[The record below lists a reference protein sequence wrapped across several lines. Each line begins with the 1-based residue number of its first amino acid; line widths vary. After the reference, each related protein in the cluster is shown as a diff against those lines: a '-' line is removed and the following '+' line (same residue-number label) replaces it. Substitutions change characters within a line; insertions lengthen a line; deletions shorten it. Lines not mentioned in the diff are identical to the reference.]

1 MQDEIFDRE
10 FSDEAEKWLTVFFW
24 RRQKNL
30 SNASAP
36 ICHIYVAEIDH
47 APKTNKGRP
56 VTD

>member
-56 VTD
+56 V